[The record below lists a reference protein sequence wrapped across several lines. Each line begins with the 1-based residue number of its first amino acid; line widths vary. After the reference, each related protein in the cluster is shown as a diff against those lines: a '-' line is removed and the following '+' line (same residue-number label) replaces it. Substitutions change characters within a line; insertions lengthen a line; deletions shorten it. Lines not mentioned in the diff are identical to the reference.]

1 MTTIGNEDP
10 LIAEIEKMIAKEEN
24 PEYRNDCKEDV
35 LDYLRVFHKLVIAD
49 RARQQAEKEKMI
61 AELKEKES
69 EYNLAYKLEQDGEL
83 KQNYLGRKLTYG
95 HAVHIIQGKEQ
106 KEEREASK

>member
-1 MTTIGNEDP
+1 MTNQNDDP

-61 AELKEKES
+61 AELKDKIHRD
-69 EYNLAYKLEQDGEL
+69 EYGGEVVDLEDVI
-83 KQNYLGRKLTYG
+83 
-95 HAVHIIQGKEQ
+95 AIIQGKEQ
-106 KEEREASK
+106 KE